1 MEERLS
7 LMASYKQQTQD
18 ARPSSPSGY
27 RPPSS
32 GSTARSFSTADAV
45 RRVNNPSPLSRPAT
59 SQAERPF
66 SSSSSTMGTS
76 PAAAAM
82 AAIHEKESGKTVKS
96 RLRRAFSFGSSAE
109 MKRAGGASQQ
119 ESAAERAR
127 ARQQQFSSE
136 ISNDLD
142 EEQAAIAR
150 KQEKAG
156 LGQGIYGNRG
166 GRFTGSTDNLSISST
181 ASSASL
187 MLRKMGNGMKKGG
200 KSIKG
205 LFRPKSVIGVPSAD
219 ESMQAS
225 IGPVSRVTVEAE
237 REQVNVNAD
246 PHDHAG
252 GGTGYPKLE
261 RISVETMTRTALPQM
276 AGRQENVPVL
286 PQGYVQDARP
296 VDSELGQFR
305 SASAPPLKKG
315 ILKRKLSRRWS
326 SQLD

>member
-1 MEERLS
+1 
-7 LMASYKQQTQD
+7 
-18 ARPSSPSGY
+18 
-27 RPPSS
+27 
-32 GSTARSFSTADAV
+32 
-45 RRVNNPSPLSRPAT
+45 
-59 SQAERPF
+59 
-66 SSSSSTMGTS
+66 
-76 PAAAAM
+76 
-82 AAIHEKESGKTVKS
+82 
-96 RLRRAFSFGSSAE
+96 
-109 MKRAGGASQQ
+109 MKRAGAPQQ
-119 ESAAERAR
+119 DPAADRAR

-136 ISNDLD
+136 INNDLD

-150 KQEKAG
+150 KQERAG

-219 ESMQAS
+219 ENMQAS

-237 REQVNVNAD
+237 REQVNVNVN

-261 RISVETMTRTALPQM
+261 RNSVETLTRTALPQM
-276 AGRQENVPVL
+276 TAKQENVPVV
-286 PQGYVQDARP
+286 PQKTVHDGRP

-315 ILKRKLSRRWS
+315 ILKRELSRLCISRYC
-326 SQLD
+326 